1 MKRKIA
7 IHLLLLK
14 KSIRLFFDTFS
25 KIWQLNVRVFTELH
39 CEFQSNAC
47 KHIDSGSALFA
58 SPQCVGYRGEKGKL
72 SLEMCYPSDNTIVKQ
87 VKRAVKEKEINNV
100 FIATDS
106 RDLISKMKKAMP
118 KVMQMLNISNLHC
131 VPTTN
136 TVQRLLKNTD
146 QKNYYL
152 LGNWK

>member
-1 MKRKIA
+1 M
-7 IHLLLLK
+7 LLLK
-14 KSIRLFFDTFS
+14 IFDTFL
-25 KIWQLNVRVFTELH
+25 KNVIWMWKFSISCNCQ
-39 CEFQSNAC
+39 FQSNAC

-72 SLEMCYPSDNTIVKQ
+72 TLEMCYPSDDTIVKQ

-118 KVMQMLNISNLHC
+118 KVMQMLNI
-131 VPTTN
+131 TN
-136 TVQRLLKNTD
+136 FHWTERFQLQTLYEDSWKN
-146 QKNYYL
+146 
-152 LGNWK
+152 W